1 MDENTQKSI
10 LHELKI
16 IKKLLAQNLLS
27 GTSQTKHISKLNSVG
42 FQPKEIAEILGT
54 TPNTVNVA
62 LNRLRKSKKKGTK
75 GKTEKISETE

>member
-1 MDENTQKSI
+1 MDELTQKDI

-27 GTSQTKHISKLNSVG
+27 GASQTKQISKLNSIG

-54 TPNTVNVA
+54 TSNTVNVA
-62 LNRLRKSKKKGTK
+62 LNRLRKSKKKETK
-75 GKTEKISETE
+75 ETLEAE

>member
-1 MDENTQKSI
+1 MAEVTQKDI

-27 GTSQTKHISKLNSVG
+27 GNSQTKQISKLNSIG

-62 LNRLRKSKKKGTK
+62 LNRLRKSKKKK
-75 GKTEKISETE
+75 DEPLESLQTE

>member
-1 MDENTQKSI
+1 MDEVTQKDI

-27 GTSQTKHISKLNSVG
+27 GSSQTKQISKLNSIG

-62 LNRLRKSKKKGTK
+62 LNRLRKSKKKKEEPQEAT
-75 GKTEKISETE
+75 ETE

>member
-1 MDENTQKSI
+1 MNETIQKNI

-27 GTSQTKHISKLNSVG
+27 GNSQIKQISKLNSIG

-54 TPNTVNVA
+54 TSNTVNVA
-62 LNRLRKSKKKGTK
+62 LNRLRKSKQNK
-75 GKTEKISETE
+75 GKENKEILESE